1 MKKKEKLVAKNR
13 PSCCLAANVIH
24 QKGHAKV
31 IERVSIPCVVMSQ
44 SMESL
49 CYSPVSTFL

>member
-49 CYSPVSTFL
+49 C